1 MSSTDQNVPEQSS
14 TESNAVG
21 VSGGMAASPQR
32 LGNGVLT
39 LFDCVA
45 QSLSIGPIFSTAFV
59 AFLIAGI
66 AAGSAPVS
74 VIIGAIGVLAL
85 GYVVTLYARRYK
97 GAGAVYDYLRQ
108 TNPALGIFSA
118 GIYFIGTITLATG
131 GFLVIGLLISQTLGQ
146 YLGLNIPWW
155 LWAVVAVVALFAI
168 NHFGIRLATR
178 AQLTLTAISVIPLLI
193 LAIVIIAR
201 GGDAGNTI
209 QAFNPSNVPISGL
222 FGGIL
227 FAILLFVGFETSASL
242 AEETTNPERT
252 IPRAVILSVVLAG
265 IFFLIMVY
273 ACDIGYGLAHTDK
286 WASDPAA
293 LDTLANRYVGK
304 WLAILVDIAVLLD
317 ALAVMSAF
325 TATTARGFFAVARS
339 GLLPRLLSRQSQHNT
354 PLGGNLLVLVV
365 GLLVIAITALAQ
377 IGHAD
382 AVAQGNVFT
391 QFGIMST
398 VGSITIEIIYIILA
412 VVAFRF
418 VRENS
423 AWWRWVILVVAV
435 ITPLL
440 GIYGSVVPFPP
451 YPSNIAIYIAIAAVV
466 VAGLWTAVMTR
477 IRPAQVAKAKE
488 PYAWEGDEATPALY

>member
-1 MSSTDQNVPEQSS
+1 MSSTEQDVPIVPNASS
-14 TESNAVG
+14 T
-21 VSGGMAASPQR
+21 PQR
-32 LGNGVLT
+32 LGSGVLT

-74 VIIGAIGVLAL
+74 LIIGAIGVLAL

-131 GFLVIGLLISQTLGQ
+131 GFLVIGLLISQTLSQ
-146 YLGLNIPWW
+146 YLGLNSPWW
-155 LWAVVAVVALFAI
+155 LWAIVALAALFAV

-193 LAIVIIAR
+193 LAIAIIAQ
-201 GGDAGNTI
+201 GGDGGNTI
-209 QAFNPSNVPISGL
+209 QAFNPANVPVSGL

-227 FAILLFVGFETSASL
+227 FAILLFVGFESSASL
-242 AEETTNPERT
+242 AEETANPERT
-252 IPRAVILSVVLAG
+252 IPRAVIISVVLSG

-273 ACDIGYGLAHTDK
+273 ACDVGYGLAHTDK
-286 WASDPAA
+286 WASDPTA

-304 WLAILVDIAVLLD
+304 WLAILIDIAVLLD

-339 GLLPRLLSRQSQHNT
+339 GLLPNVLARQSRHST

-365 GLLVIAITALAQ
+365 GLIVILVTALSQ
-377 IGHAD
+377 SGVAD
-382 AVAQGNVFT
+382 ATAQGNVFT

-418 VRENS
+418 VRENP

-435 ITPLL
+435 ATPLL

-451 YPSNIAIYIAIAAVV
+451 YPTSLGAIIALVAVV
-466 VAGLWTAVMTR
+466 VAGLWTALMTR
-477 IRPAQVAKAKE
+477 IRPVQVQKAKE

>member
-1 MSSTDQNVPEQSS
+1 MSSTGQEVPIVPS
-14 TESNAVG
+14 TSNT
-21 VSGGMAASPQR
+21 PQR
-32 LGNGVLT
+32 LGSGILT

-131 GFLVIGLLISQTLGQ
+131 GFLVIGLLISQTLNQ
-146 YLGLNIPWW
+146 YLGLNSPWW
-155 LWAVVAVVALFAI
+155 LWAAVALVALFAV

-193 LAIVIIAR
+193 LAIAILAK
-201 GGDAGNTI
+201 GGDGGNTI
-209 QAFNPSNVPISGL
+209 QAFNPANVPVSGL

-227 FAILLFVGFETSASL
+227 FSILLFVGFESAASL
-242 AEETTNPERT
+242 GEETANPERT
-252 IPRAVILSVVLAG
+252 IPRAVIISVVLAG
-265 IFFLIMVY
+265 IFFLLMIY

-286 WASDPAA
+286 WATDPTA

-304 WLAILVDIAVLLD
+304 WLAILIDIAVLLD

-325 TATTARGFFAVARS
+325 TATTARGFFAVARA
-339 GLLPRLLSRQSQHNT
+339 GLLPRVLSRQSRHST

-365 GLLVIAITALAQ
+365 GLIVILVTALSQ
-377 IGHAD
+377 IGRAD
-382 AVAQGNVFT
+382 ATAQGNVFT

-418 VRENS
+418 VRENP
-423 AWWRWVILVVAV
+423 AWWRWVVLVIAV
-435 ITPLL
+435 VTPLL

-451 YPSNIAIYIAIAAVV
+451 YPSNIAIYVALAAVV

-477 IRPAQVAKAKE
+477 VRPGEVRKAKE

>member
-1 MSSTDQNVPEQSS
+1 MSSAEQELPTVPNTS
-14 TESNAVG
+14 
-21 VSGGMAASPQR
+21 AAPER
-32 LGNGVLT
+32 LGRGVLT
-39 LFDCVA
+39 LFDCIA

-66 AAGSAPVS
+66 AAGSAPVA

-85 GYVVTLYARRYK
+85 GYVVSLYARRYK
-97 GAGAVYDYLRQ
+97 GAGAIYDYLRQ

-155 LWAVVAVVALFAI
+155 LGSAVALLALFTI

-178 AQLTLTAISVIPLLI
+178 AQLILTAVSVIPLLI
-193 LAIVIIAR
+193 LAVAIIAK
-201 GGDAGNTI
+201 GGDGGNTI
-209 QAFNPSNVPISGL
+209 QAFNPANVPVSGV

-242 AEETTNPERT
+242 AEETANPERT
-252 IPRAVILSVVLAG
+252 IPRAVIISVVLAG
-265 IFFLIMVY
+265 IFFLIMIY
-273 ACDIGYGLAHTDK
+273 ACDVGYGLAHTDK

-304 WLAILVDIAVLLD
+304 WLAILIDIAVLLD

-325 TATTARGFFAVARS
+325 TATTARGFFAVARA
-339 GLLPRLLSRQSQHNT
+339 GLLPRILSRQSQHNT

-365 GLLVIAITALAQ
+365 GLIVIVVTALSQ
-377 IGHAD
+377 IGRAD

-398 VGSITIEIIYIILA
+398 VGSLTIEIIYIILA

-418 VRENS
+418 VRENP
-423 AWWRWVILVVAV
+423 AWWRWIVLVIAVV
-435 ITPLL
+435 TPLL

-451 YPSNIAIYIAIAAVV
+451 YPSNLGVFIALAGVV
-466 VAGLWTAVMTR
+466 VAGIWTFLLTR
-477 IRPAQVAKAKE
+477 IRSPQVAKAKE